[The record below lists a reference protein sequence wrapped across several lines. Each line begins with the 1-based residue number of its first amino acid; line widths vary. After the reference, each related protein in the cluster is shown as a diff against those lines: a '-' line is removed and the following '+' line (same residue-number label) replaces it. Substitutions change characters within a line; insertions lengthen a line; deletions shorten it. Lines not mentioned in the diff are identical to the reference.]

1 MDKIKMNEVEKNCS
15 RSDFHKHGNSART
28 AKKMKIQKDIG
39 TLLDEVVLVVIGE
52 AGNRGIVGKVVG
64 RLVGGGSV

>member
-1 MDKIKMNEVEKNCS
+1 
-15 RSDFHKHGNSART
+15 
-28 AKKMKIQKDIG
+28 MKIQKDIG
-39 TLLDEVVLVVIGE
+39 TLLDDVVLVDVVLVVIGE

>member
-1 MDKIKMNEVEKNCS
+1 MATV
-15 RSDFHKHGNSART
+15 RVQQ
-28 AKKMKIQKDIG
+28 KKMKIQKDIG

>member
-1 MDKIKMNEVEKNCS
+1 MNEVKKIVAALIS
-15 RSDFHKHGNSART
+15 ISMATVRVQQ
-28 AKKMKIQKDIG
+28 KMKIQKDIG
-39 TLLDEVVLVVIGE
+39 TLLDEVVLVMIGE